1 MGMGGGSGGRG
12 AAPRHSAFWISQKG
26 VAGERLPAS
35 ACPLSPGS
43 EPGQLLHTWLLCLPK
58 QPISPLRN
66 SAVKATPNRCFQ
78 DFVQSQRCGLYH
90 TPGLTDNS
98 CWPGVRPAGAGRA
111 GRWERLVLNEGLG
124 RPRLLLGH
132 PLRAI
137 LSLLP
142 ANSTVPVI
150 SSAYLRIKGLA
161 QARGT
166 PGESS
171 KSNN

>member
-78 DFVQSQRCGLYH
+78 DFVQTKSKMRVISH
-90 TPGLTDNS
+90 P
-98 CWPGVRPAGAGRA
+98 WPERQQLLAWRAASRSREGRA
-111 GRWERLVLNEGLG
+111 LGEASAERG
-124 RPRLLLGH
+124 PW
-132 PLRAI
+132 
-137 LSLLP
+137 
-142 ANSTVPVI
+142 
-150 SSAYLRIKGLA
+150 
-161 QARGT
+161 
-166 PGESS
+166 SS
-171 KSNN
+171 KATAGPPSQGHSVSPPCKLHRASDLQCLFANKGTGPGSGNPRRKQQK